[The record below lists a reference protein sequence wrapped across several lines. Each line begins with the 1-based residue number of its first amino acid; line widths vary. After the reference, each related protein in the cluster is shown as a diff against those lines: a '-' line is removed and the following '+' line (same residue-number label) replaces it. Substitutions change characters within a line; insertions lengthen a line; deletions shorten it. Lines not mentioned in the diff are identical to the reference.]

1 MTVHVKV
8 SASISLILFQLR
20 SVRSK
25 NICHFSSTDGQ
36 EFASTILWLEDQK
49 IRFYTIDDRVGLRD
63 IQNTER
69 WNQAYEKYKT
79 DIGCPQLSTR
89 TEDMSWF
96 LGYAVRLEYMD
107 RADVY
112 KSVSAAQMTA
122 TAQKTAEP
130 ITSSKNPFDSMDMR
144 SDDFERN
151 VRKLGKLL
159 NIAHHPDHLKV
170 GICSSFS
177 MAYVASLVV
186 LLLKLKFV
194 ENL

>member
-1 MTVHVKV
+1 MKY
-8 SASISLILFQLR
+8 LLF
-20 SVRSK
+20 
-25 NICHFSSTDGQ
+25 FATDGQ

-49 IRFYTIDDRVGLRD
+49 IRFYTIDDRDGLRD

-79 DIGCPQLSTR
+79 DIGCPPLLTR

-112 KSVSAAQMTA
+112 KSVSAAQITA
-122 TAQKTAEP
+122 TAQKPAEP

-151 VRKLGKLL
+151 VRKLGQLL

-177 MAYVASLVV
+177 VAYVARLVV
-186 LLLKLKFV
+186 LLLKLKIRV
-194 ENL
+194 NL